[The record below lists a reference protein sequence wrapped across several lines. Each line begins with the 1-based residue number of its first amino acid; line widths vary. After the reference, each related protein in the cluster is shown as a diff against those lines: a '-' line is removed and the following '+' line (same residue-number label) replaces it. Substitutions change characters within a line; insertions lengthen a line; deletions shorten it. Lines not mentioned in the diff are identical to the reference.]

1 MILFFSLLNIMGKSK
16 KNAQKEGKK
25 KSKMFKGIFLHIFTI
40 FPSYIQRMKSRE
52 ALKAMLKV
60 ILQKAFI
67 TALQKRELKLKA
79 LLLQS
84 FQLDLL
90 YSTNKRS

>member
-1 MILFFSLLNIMGKSK
+1 MLKKRGK
-16 KNAQKEGKK
+16 KK

-60 ILQKAFI
+60 ILQNAFI
-67 TALQKRELKLKA
+67 TALQKVELKLKA